1 MSTRAELGHPALT
14 VSPGGVATTTLTIRN
29 ETDIVE
35 AYSLDVVGDC
45 APWTTVEPNR
55 VSLYPG
61 TSGTVTVRLAP
72 ARSPEVRAGEF
83 PLGIRVLPAERPE
96 LVAVPE
102 SVVTVTPFHELR
114 AALAPRRRR
123 GWLRARYRLSVRNL
137 GNAATTALFTPGQAG
152 EELRLGVA
160 PDRLRLE
167 PGESAETRLRVRTRR
182 LIWFGKPVT
191 RDFEVAVSREGA
203 ADDQGGD
210 QRQTLDGQFIQL
222 SIFPKWLLA
231 LLAALLALLLLW
243 FLLVRPTVQ
252 SSAKQAAQ
260 QAVAQQAAAATA
272 GPTAAPAPAPAPSGG
287 SPGGG
292 RPGGGQ
298 PSGGTGGNG
307 GGNGGLGAAPGQA
320 VPGSGLQS
328 SSTVDVQTAAGA
340 TKTGTYQVPHG
351 KVFGI
356 TDIVAANFQGDQGLL
371 TIKFGNQ
378 TITTIALETFRN
390 QDYHWVTPIVVPEDQ
405 TVTATVTCQL
415 PGTPASGKQAT
426 QCHELLNV
434 SGELSDIQR

>member
-1 MSTRAELGHPALT
+1 MTTPAELGHSALT
-14 VSPGGVATTTLTIRN
+14 VSPGGAATTTLTIRN

-35 AYSLDVVGDC
+35 AYVLSVVGDG
-45 APWTTVEPNR
+45 APWTTVEPAR

-61 TSGTVTVRLAP
+61 TSETVTVRLAP
-72 ARSPEVRAGEF
+72 TRSPEVRAGDF
-83 PLGIRVLPAERPE
+83 PLGIKVLPVERPE

-102 SVVTVTPFHELR
+102 AVVTVLPFQELR

-137 GNAATTALFTPGQAG
+137 GNAVGTAVFAPGQAG
-152 EELRLGVA
+152 EELRLAVA
-160 PDRLRLE
+160 PERLRLE

-191 RDFEVAVSREGA
+191 RAFEVAVSQDGA
-203 ADDQGGD
+203 AEDPQQGD
-210 QRQTLDGQFIQL
+210 QRHTLDGEFVQL
-222 SIFPKWLLA
+222 AIFPRWLLA

-243 FLLVRPTVQ
+243 FALVRPAVQ
-252 SSAKQAAQ
+252 SSAKQAAK
-260 QAVAQQAAAATA
+260 QAVAQAVATSAPPTPGA
-272 GPTAAPAPAPAPSGG
+272 GA
-287 SPGGG
+287 SPGTGG
-292 RPGGGQ
+292 QSHPGGGQ
-298 PSGGTGGNG
+298 SSPAG
-307 GGNGGLGAAPGQA
+307 GGGSSAAPGQA
-320 VPGSGLQS
+320 VPGSGAQS
-328 SSTVDVQTAAGA
+328 SGTVDVQTGTGA
-340 TKTGTYQVPHG
+340 TKVGSYQVPHG
-351 KVFGI
+351 KVFSI

-415 PGTPASGKQAT
+415 PGTPASGKQAS

-434 SGELSDIQR
+434 SGEMSDIQR

>member
-1 MSTRAELGHPALT
+1 MSTPAELGHPALT

-45 APWTTVEPNR
+45 APWTTVEPAR

-61 TSGTVTVRLAP
+61 TSETVTVRLAP
-72 ARSPEVRAGEF
+72 SRSPEVRAGDF

-102 SVVTVTPFHELR
+102 TVVTVTPFHELR

-137 GNAATTALFTPGQAG
+137 GNAATTALFAPGQAG
-152 EELRLGVA
+152 EDLRLAVA

-191 RDFEVAVSREGA
+191 RDFEVAVTREGA

-210 QRQTLDGQFIQL
+210 QRQALDGQFVQL

-252 SSAKQAAQ
+252 SSAKQAAK

-272 GPTAAPAPAPAPSGG
+272 TPTAGAPAPGPTTGGGQGRPSGQPSSGG
-287 SPGGG
+287 SG
-292 RPGGGQ
+292 
-298 PSGGTGGNG
+298 GGTGGS
-307 GGNGGLGAAPGQA
+307 GGNPAPGQP

-328 SSTVDVQTAAGA
+328 SSTVDVQTASGA
-340 TKTGTYQVPHG
+340 TKTGTYQVPHN
-351 KVFGI
+351 KVFSI

-434 SGELSDIQR
+434 SGEMSDIQR